1 LIVIDR
7 SGRQMRLPLLFL
19 LSALATSAFA
29 QNDHAENDK
38 NSPTVD
44 VELVLAVDVSYS
56 MNVEELAI
64 QQEGYAQA
72 IVSEEFLQA
81 LKAGPRG
88 KLAVTLFEWSS
99 SNYQKI
105 VIPWQVIDSAETA
118 AAMAAEIM
126 KVPAR
131 RHARTSIS
139 GAINFAIPL
148 FDANPYRGSRR
159 VIDISGNGP
168 NNSGGPV
175 VRARDLALAKG
186 IAINGL
192 TMMLKEPA
200 HAKARDD
207 IENLDLYYED
217 CVIGGPDAF
226 VMAVTD
232 REKFKEAIRTK
243 LVFEVSGLAPERAH
257 GSLTEKRK
265 PVSCLIGEE
274 MFERVWNQP
283 GAIPLGFP
291 AKDRRGR
298 SPPMYMFP
306 VEPDDRTFV
315 AAMQAHFGKCWAASK
330 TGPTIQVSFS
340 FRPNGTYARPPLLIN
355 PEATAEYLGTA
366 AEVMRQ
372 LKNCPPLKIPR
383 DKYGQLQNLRWH
395 FPSNESARTS
405 RSK

>member
-1 LIVIDR
+1 
-7 SGRQMRLPLLFL
+7 MRLPLLFL

-38 NSPTVD
+38 DSPTVD
-44 VELVLAVDVSYS
+44 VELALAVDVSYS
-56 MNVEELAI
+56 MNTEELAM
-64 QQEGYAQA
+64 QREGYAQA
-72 IVSEEFLQA
+72 IVSKEFLQA
-81 LKAGPRG
+81 LKTGPRG
-88 KLAVTLFEWSS
+88 KVAVTFFEWSA

-105 VIPWQVIDSAETA
+105 VIPWQVIDSPETA
-118 AAMAAEIM
+118 AAVAAEII
-126 KVPAR
+126 KAPAR
-131 RHARTSIS
+131 RHTRTSIS

-168 NNSGGPV
+168 NNSGEPV
-175 VRARDLALAKG
+175 VRARDVALAKG

-200 HAKARDD
+200 HAKTKED

-217 CVIGGPDAF
+217 CVIGGPNAF
-226 VMAVTD
+226 VMTVTD

-243 LVFEVSGLAPERAH
+243 LVFEVSSLAPERPH
-257 GSLTEKRK
+257 SSLTEKGK
-265 PVSCLIGEE
+265 PVSCLVGEE
-274 MFERVWNQP
+274 MYERVWNQP
-283 GAIPLGFP
+283 SAIALDFP
-291 AKDRRGR
+291 PKNQRSR

-306 VEPDDRTFV
+306 IEPDDRTSV

-355 PEATAEYLGTA
+355 PEQTAEYRSTA

-383 DKYGQLQNLRWH
+383 DKYDQLHAFRWH
-395 FPSNESARTS
+395 FPSDESARTS
-405 RSK
+405 KSN